1 MKKYIIIVLAF
12 LAMSCNNKAEEA
24 HAHNEDGSHLGEE
37 IPRLSHTLWTNK
49 TELFVEF
56 PVLIVGNSSRF
67 AAHFT
72 VLKNHQPVRE
82 GSVTVS
88 LIKGDKGIR
97 NTAEKP
103 SSPGIFS
110 PTIQPKEAG
119 TYQLVFELE
128 TPEYSDKIMIDD
140 VTVYANTD
148 ESIKVLGTSEK
159 DGSISFLKEQA
170 WKIDFQTAPVINGKI
185 YDVIK
190 TSGVWM
196 HSQGSVKNLAAKSNG
211 VVDFKV
217 ANLTDGAAV
226 KQGQLLMTLNSQ
238 GLATNNLSTE
248 IANAHTN
255 FEQAKSEY
263 DRKKQLYESKIV
275 PKAEFEKVESNYN
288 IAKSNYQSLASG
300 VSGGSKQI
308 IAPFNGFVKSIKVS
322 NGDYVE
328 QGVALLSIDTYQSK
342 VLKTQIAPNYGLTME
357 NIQGIWYQNNDG
369 QWKNVTDA
377 EGEILSISKDVARE
391 NPLLSVFAQVNADVD
406 MPEGSLTPV
415 QIAMGN
421 ATQNTMIPVSS
432 LLEDYGSYS
441 VIVQLSGEG
450 FERRPVKIGKRNG
463 ENVEI
468 LQGLEVG
475 EVVVTKGAYQV
486 KMASMSGSTPAH
498 GHEH

>member
-1 MKKYIIIVLAF
+1 ML
-12 LAMSCNNKAEEA
+12 LMSCGNQK
-24 HAHNEDGSHLGEE
+24 EDSTASEVAS
-37 IPRLSHTLWTNK
+37 IPVKSLTLWTDK

-56 PVLIVGNSSRF
+56 PALIVGENSRF

-72 VLKNHQPVRE
+72 VLDKHKPVRE
-82 GSVTVS
+82 GEVTVS
-88 LIKGDKGIR
+88 LIKGDNGIR
-97 NTAEKP
+97 NTAESP

-110 PTIQPKEAG
+110 PSLQPKEAG
-119 TYQLVFELE
+119 NFKLIFDIK
-128 TPEYSDKIMIDD
+128 TPTFSDTLIVHDII
-140 VTVYANTD
+140 VYASKEDAINA
-148 ESIKVLGTSEK
+148 LGAASE
-159 DGSISFLKEQA
+159 DAGISFLKEQA
-170 WKIDFQTAPVINGKI
+170 WKIDFQTTPVVSGKI
-185 YDVIK
+185 YDVVN

-196 HSQGSVKNLAAKSNG
+196 PSPGSVKSLAAKSNG

-217 ANLTDGAAV
+217 NNLTEGTAV
-226 KQGQLLMTLNSQ
+226 KQGQLLMSLNSQ
-238 GLATNNLSTE
+238 GLASNNLSTE
-248 IANAHTN
+248 IANARSN

-263 DRKKQLYESKIV
+263 ERKKELYNSKII
-275 PKAEFEKVESNYN
+275 PKAEFEKVESNYS
-288 IAKSNYQSLASG
+288 IAKSNYQSLTSG

-308 IAPFNGFVKSIKVS
+308 LAPFDGFIKSIIVS
-322 NGDYVE
+322 NGDYVA
-328 QGVALLSIDTYQSK
+328 QGVALVTIGTHQSK
-342 VLKTQIAPNYGLTME
+342 VLKTQLAPNYGLTME
-357 NIQGIWYQNNDG
+357 NVQGIWFQTKDG
-369 QWKNVTDA
+369 EWKNVSDA
-377 EGEILSISKDVARE
+377 EGSILSIGKDVERE
-391 NPLLSVFAQVNADVD
+391 NPLISVFAQVNAEVD

-415 QIAMGN
+415 QIAMGD
-421 ATQNTMIPVSS
+421 ATQNTMIPVNA

>member
-1 MKKYIIIVLAF
+1 M
-12 LAMSCNNKAEEA
+12 AMSCNNKAEDA
-24 HAHNEDGSHLGEE
+24 HAHNPDGTHAGEE
-37 IPRLSHTLWTNK
+37 MPRLDYTIWTDR

-56 PVLIVGNSSRF
+56 PALIVGNSSRF

-72 VLKNHQPVRE
+72 VLDKHQPVRE

-97 NTAEKP
+97 STVEAP

-119 TYQLVFELE
+119 NYQLVFELT
-128 TPEYSDKIMIDD
+128 TPEFSDKITIDD

-148 ESIKVLGTSEK
+148 EAIKALGVAED
-159 DGSISFLKEQA
+159 DGTISFLKEQA
-170 WKIDFQTAPVINGKI
+170 WKIDFQTAPVVSGKI
-185 YDVIK
+185 YDVIN

-196 HSQGSVKNLAAKSNG
+196 PSSGSTKSLAAKSNG

-217 ANLTDGAAV
+217 DNLTEGTAV
-226 KQGQLLMTLNSQ
+226 KQGQLLMSLNSQ
-238 GLATNNLSTE
+238 GLASNNLSTD
-248 IANAHTN
+248 IASAKAK
-255 FEQAKSEY
+255 FQQAKSEY
-263 DRKKQLYESKIV
+263 ERKKELYESKIV
-275 PKAEFEKVESNYN
+275 PKSEFEKVESSFE
-288 IAKSNYQSLASG
+288 ISKANYQSLVAG

-308 IAPFNGFVKSIKVS
+308 RAPFDGFIKSISVS
-322 NGDYVE
+322 NGDYVD
-328 QGVALLSIDTYQSK
+328 QGVSLVTIGTHQSK
-342 VLKTQIAPNYGLTME
+342 VLKTQLAPNYGLTMD
-357 NIQGIWYQNNDG
+357 NVQGIWYQTSDG
-369 QWKNVTDA
+369 QWKDVTDA
-377 EGEILSISKDVARE
+377 EGKILSIGKDVERE
-391 NPLLSVFAQVNADVD
+391 NPLISVFAQVNIEVD
-406 MPEGSLTPV
+406 MPEGSLTSV
-415 QIAMGN
+415 QIAMGD
-421 ATQNTMIPVSS
+421 ATQNTMIPVNA

-441 VIVQLSGEG
+441 VIVQLSGES

-468 LQGLEVG
+468 IQGLEVG

>member
-1 MKKYIIIVLAF
+1 MKKYILIVLAF
-12 LAMSCNNKAEEA
+12 LAMSCNNKAEDA
-24 HAHNEDGSHLGEE
+24 HAHNEDGTHAGEE
-37 IPRLSHTLWTNK
+37 MPRLSHTLWTDK

-56 PVLIVGNSSRF
+56 PALIVGNSSRF

-72 VLKNHQPVRE
+72 VLDKHQPVRE

-88 LIKGDKGIR
+88 LIKGDKGLR
-97 NTAEKP
+97 NTADTP

-119 TYQLVFELE
+119 TYQLVFELK
-128 TPEYSDKIMIDD
+128 TPEYSDKITIDN

-148 ESIKVLGTSEK
+148 DAIKALGIAEE

-170 WKIDFQTAPVINGKI
+170 WKIDFQTAPVVNGKI
-185 YDVIK
+185 YDVIN
-190 TSGVWM
+190 TSGVWTPA
-196 HSQGSVKNLAAKSNG
+196 SGSVKTLVAKSNG
-211 VVDFKV
+211 IVDFAV
-217 ANLTDGAAV
+217 SNLTEGTEV
-226 KQGQLLMTLNSQ
+226 KQGQLLINVSSQ
-238 GLATNNLSTE
+238 GLASNNLSTE
-248 IANAHTN
+248 IANARAN
-255 FEQAKSEY
+255 FDQSKAEY
-263 DRKKQLYESKIV
+263 ERKKQLYESKIV

-288 IAKSNYQSLASG
+288 IAKSNYKSLASG

-308 IAPFNGFVKSIKVS
+308 RSPFNGYITAINVA
-322 NGDYVE
+322 NGDYVD
-328 QGVALLSIDTYQSK
+328 QGMAMITVGTHQSR
-342 VLKTQIAPNYGLTME
+342 VLKTQIAPSYGLTME
-357 NIQGIWYQNNDG
+357 NAQSIWYQTSDG
-369 QWKNVTDA
+369 QWRNVATS
-377 EGEILSISKDVARE
+377 GGSILSIAKDVDNNR
-391 NPLLSVFAQVNADVD
+391 PLISVFAEVNDDVD

-421 ATQNTMIPVSS
+421 ATQNTMIPVNA